1 MSAIVAFHGVLK
13 RHAFWIVFSEP
24 ALGGFAREHLEMFG
38 VADVAG
44 GVDIDPDGFHDHR
57 SSRRPL
63 KNGCRT
69 FPSADFARY
78 SISASSSGSTQIP
91 LCAIF
96 LAW

>member
-1 MSAIVAFHGVLK
+1 MSAIIAHGVLK
-13 RHAFWIVFSEP
+13 RHAFWIVFCEP
-24 ALGGFAREHLEMFG
+24 AFCCGFAREHFEMFG

-69 FPSADFARY
+69 LPSADFALY
-78 SISASSSGSTQIP
+78 SISASSSGSTQMP

-96 LAW
+96 FA